1 LYLFLYFASFVAFRR
16 NDMAKGDRGFSL
28 RGVRG
33 GFTRVF
39 VAAPISGSLMQMV
52 ALMYRRRND
61 AQEAVM
67 M

>member
-1 LYLFLYFASFVAFRR
+1 
-16 NDMAKGDRGFSL
+16 MAKADRGFNL

-39 VAAPISGSLMQMV
+39 VAAPISGSHMQMV
-52 ALMYRRRND
+52 AIMYRRRSD
-61 AQEAVM
+61 TQEAVM